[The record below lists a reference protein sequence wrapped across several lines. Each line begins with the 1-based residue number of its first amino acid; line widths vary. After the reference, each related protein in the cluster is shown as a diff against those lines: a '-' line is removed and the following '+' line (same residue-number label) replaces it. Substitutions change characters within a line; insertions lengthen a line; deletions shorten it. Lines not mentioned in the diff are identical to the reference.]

1 MRYHPTRAGTSR
13 SQRHLGSSEGA
24 QSQRANFRGT
34 ARACTRNSPRPALML
49 CVLDYLCSL
58 MRFERR
64 TLRLEALQDVEPEGQ
79 TLVAF
84 AACAFD
90 FGAGADSILA
100 VKPA

>member
-1 MRYHPTRAGTSR
+1 
-13 SQRHLGSSEGA
+13 
-24 QSQRANFRGT
+24 
-34 ARACTRNSPRPALML
+34 
-49 CVLDYLCSL
+49 

-79 TLVAF
+79 ALVAF